1 MKEIDKSSGS
11 PYACGLNDAYQKR
24 IAFPHKWPKGSGIG
38 QPIVN
43 LTVEEQVEYLL
54 GFNQQTKFKDWE

>member
-1 MKEIDKSSGS
+1 
-11 PYACGLNDAYQKR
+11 LNDAYQKR
-24 IAFPHKWPKGSGIG
+24 MSFPHKWPKGSGIG

-43 LTVEEQVEYLL
+43 LNDEEQEEYLL